1 MNKKAILIGL
11 GVLAVGGL
19 AYYFFMGK
27 GDKTLKQGEGGSS
40 DSALPSGG
48 ASESSEEE
56 SYQDDV
62 IGVDLTK
69 KEVRQENRAV
79 RRDCRKEARA
89 KYGRLPKKKK
99 DRDAKQKFRRDCKA
113 AGGFDDGGAD
123 FAFNG
128 YGNDVDNIGF

>member
-27 GDKTLKQGEGGSS
+27 GDKTLKQGESGSS
-40 DSALPSGG
+40 DSASPS
-48 ASESSEEE
+48 
-56 SYQDDV
+56 QDDSSTSDEDYSED
-62 IGVDLTK
+62 IGGVDLSK
-69 KEVRQENRAV
+69 KEIRQENRAV

-128 YGNDVDNIGF
+128 FGNDIDNIGF

>member
-27 GDKTLKQGEGGSS
+27 GDKTLKQGDGGSS
-40 DSALPSGG
+40 DSASPSGDG
-48 ASESSEEE
+48 SESSE
-56 SYQDDV
+56 DDYSEDV
-62 IGVDLTK
+62 GGVDLTK
-69 KEVRQENRAV
+69 KEMRQEKRAV
-79 RRDCRKEARA
+79 RRDCRKEARD
-89 KYGRLPKKKK
+89 KYGRFPKKKK
-99 DRDAKQKFRRDCKA
+99 DRDKKQKFRSDCKA

-128 YGNDVDNIGF
+128 FGNDIDNIGF

>member
-27 GDKTLKQGEGGSS
+27 SDKTLKS
-40 DSALPSGG
+40 DSASPSGDDTD
-48 ASESSEEE
+48 SSE
-56 SYQDDV
+56 DDYSEDV
-62 IGVDLTK
+62 GGVGGVDLSK
-69 KEVRQENRAV
+69 KEMRQEKRAV
-79 RRDCRKEARA
+79 RRDCRKEARD
-89 KYGRLPKKKK
+89 KYGRFPKKKK
-99 DRDAKQKFRRDCKA
+99 DRDKKQKFRSDCKA

-128 YGNDVDNIGF
+128 FGNDIDNIGF